1 MCKTEDK
8 MSYTIGIDFGTLSAR
23 AVVVDV
29 QTGEIVSTAS
39 TDYRHGV
46 LSRELPD
53 GTPLMEEA
61 ALQVPADYLE
71 ALSGCVKEAV
81 GLSGVMAEEIVGI
94 GIDATSCSILPL
106 DQAGH
111 PLASLEKYMHEPQAY
126 IKMWKHHGAARHAE
140 KLTEAARLVQPDLL
154 ERFGG
159 NISAESLFPRMWE
172 MKESAPELFA
182 EMAEYAEV
190 ADWIVGELT
199 HTKIRGG
206 CAAGYKAYYRPE
218 SGYPIRKVLE
228 KVGLPAEEF
237 LCKLPSPVVPIG
249 RMAGRLT
256 PQMAFTLGLHEG
268 TPVAVGMV
276 DAHAC
281 VPACG
286 ITSPGELLMIIGTST
301 CQMLLSR
308 KDLVVPGICG
318 AVPGGILP
326 ELVGYEAGQTSV
338 GDLFAYFVENYVTE
352 EIHRSARSKGMD
364 IHTYLS
370 FLAEQK
376 VPGESGLIALDWLN
390 GNRSPLCDY
399 ALSGLLIGITQ
410 KTRPEDIYRALLE
423 STAYGCRTIIEN
435 FEKAGLLVER
445 VLASGGISQKNP
457 FAMQLYADILGRP
470 VEAVPLPV
478 GPAHGSAIFGAVAAG
493 KAGGGYDRAEEAIRV
508 MGCHERQVYRPNL
521 QNTKIYEK
529 LYRKYQRLVRI
540 FGEEEKDLMHDLR
553 RKK

>member
-1 MCKTEDK
+1 MCKTEDE
-8 MSYTIGIDFGTLSAR
+8 MSYTIGIDFGSLSAR

-39 TDYRHGV
+39 ADYRHGV
-46 LSRELPD
+46 LSRALPD
-53 GTPLMEEA
+53 GTVVPAES
-61 ALQVPADYLE
+61 ALQVPEDYLA
-71 ALSGCVKEAV
+71 ALISSVKEAV
-81 GLSGVMAEEIVGI
+81 GLSGVMAEEIIGI

-106 DQAGH
+106 DQEGH
-111 PLASLEKYMHEPQAY
+111 PLASSEKYRHEPQAY

-140 KLTEAARLVQPDLL
+140 KLTEAARKVQPDLL

-172 MKESAPELFA
+172 MKENAPKLFA
-182 EMAEYAEV
+182 EMTEYAEV
-190 ADWIVGELT
+190 ADWIVSELT

-228 KVGLPAEEF
+228 KVGLSAEELF
-237 LCKLPSPVVPIG
+237 QKLPSPVVPIG

-256 PQMAFTLGLHEG
+256 PEMAFTLGLHEG

-301 CQMLLSR
+301 CQMLLSKR
-308 KDLVVPGICG
+308 DLAVPGICG

-326 ELVGYEAGQTSV
+326 GLVGYEAGQTSV
-338 GDLFAYFVENYVTE
+338 GDMFAYFVDNYISE
-352 EIHRSARSKGMD
+352 EIHRMARAKGMD

-370 FLAEQK
+370 SLAEK
-376 VPGESGLIALDWLN
+376 KAPGESGLIALDWLN

-399 ALSGLLIGITQ
+399 ALSGLLIGVTQ

-435 FEKAGLLVER
+435 FVKAGLPVGK

-457 FAMQLYADILGRP
+457 FAMQLYYDILRCP
-470 VEAVPLPV
+470 VEVVPLPV
-478 GPAHGSAIFGAVAAG
+478 GPAHGSAIF
-493 KAGGGYDRAEEAIRV
+493 AESISALS
-508 MGCHERQVYRPNL
+508 GSSA
-521 QNTKIYEK
+521 
-529 LYRKYQRLVRI
+529 
-540 FGEEEKDLMHDLR
+540 
-553 RKK
+553 KKKKT